1 MRKRQFQVANAKVG
15 KKWKYSR
22 NRKKKKKDHG
32 YSSGPMSE

>member
-22 NRKKKKKDHG
+22 NRKKKKKIMVTAVG
-32 YSSGPMSE
+32 Q